1 MRAAGLSV
9 AIAVVIAILRVPFP
23 TSASAQAPAD
33 PAGPVLA
40 AAREALGGHERLT
53 AVRSFVATG
62 RTRQVQGN
70 NLVAIEFQ
78 MSWEAPDK
86 YARTDEFP
94 AQDRG
99 PVTAGFNGTAL
110 IGAPAPAR
118 QGAPPPR
125 GNPTPQ
131 GPAGAGSG
139 RGGRSGG
146 LSVNPDA
153 NPDAQL
159 TTMKAD
165 LARLMLGLFAGS
177 VSSVPLTFRY
187 AGLAEAP
194 EGQADVL
201 EATGPDT
208 FVARFFV
215 DRKTHLPIMV
225 TWQSEAGRQGTP
237 GGPRG
242 LGPPA
247 AGPPP
252 PAPPRGPVES
262 RLYFADYRAVDGVK
276 WPFRIRRAVG
286 SEPAEETNFDA
297 FRINVKIDPRRFEAR
312 P

>member
-1 MRAAGLSV
+1 
-9 AIAVVIAILRVPFP
+9 
-23 TSASAQAPAD
+23 
-33 PAGPVLA
+33 
-40 AAREALGGHERLT
+40 
-53 AVRSFVATG
+53 VATG

-86 YARTDEFP
+86 YVRTDEFP
-94 AQDRG
+94 VQDRG
-99 PVTAGFNGTAL
+99 PVTAGFNGAAL
-110 IGAPAPAR
+110 IGAPVPAR
-118 QGAPPPR
+118 QGAPPAR
-125 GNPTPQ
+125 GTPPPL
-131 GPAGAGSG
+131 PAGGPPASPPAN
-139 RGGRSGG
+139 R
-146 LSVNPDA
+146 PA
-153 NPDAQL
+153 NPEAQL
-159 TTMKAD
+159 TAMKED

-201 EATGPDT
+201 EATGPGT

-225 TWQSEAGRQGTP
+225 SWQSEAGRQG
-237 GGPRG
+237 GPR
-242 LGPPA
+242 A

-252 PAPPRGPVES
+252 AAPPQGPVES
-262 RLYFADYRAVDGVK
+262 RVYFADYRAADGVK

-286 SEPAEETNFDA
+286 SEPAEETNFDG